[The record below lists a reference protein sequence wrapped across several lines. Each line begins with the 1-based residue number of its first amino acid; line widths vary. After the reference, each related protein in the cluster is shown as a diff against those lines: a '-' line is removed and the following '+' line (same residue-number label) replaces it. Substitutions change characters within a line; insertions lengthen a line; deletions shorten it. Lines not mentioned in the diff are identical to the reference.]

1 LKIPTLRILQ
11 IAEEDYQLCSNVMD
25 CYLEPKTLKERLGAQ
40 FKGNT
45 NCEISA
51 DSKNINE

>member
-1 LKIPTLRILQ
+1 MKIPTLRILQ